1 MKRPRLKRP
10 RLSFEHYES
19 KYLFLIVLY
28 ALADTLIFALFS
40 IPTRDTVISQITGVF
55 VTVEGV
61 LIGLIPKVNLKKL
74 RDIEVLFGFVALLV
88 TVGTFAKSTYETIQS
103 GWLSWFPTTLLF
115 ILSGSLFLGFVELY
129 AFALLYPFTPKDPD
143 KEARKKVAEA
153 W

>member
-1 MKRPRLKRP
+1 LKRPRLKRP
-10 RLSFEHYES
+10 RVRFEHYEA
-19 KYLFLIVLY
+19 KYLFVIVLY
-28 ALADTLIFALFS
+28 VIADTLILGQFS

>member
-19 KYLFLIVLY
+19 KYLFWIVLY
-28 ALADTLIFALFS
+28 VLADALILGQFS
-40 IPTRDTVISQITGVF
+40 IPTSDTVISQITGVF

-88 TVGTFAKSTYETIQS
+88 TVGTFAKSTYETLQS
-103 GWLSWFPTTLLF
+103 GWLSWLPTTILF
-115 ILSGSLFLGFVELY
+115 IICGSFFLAFVEIY

-143 KEARKKVAEA
+143 KMARKKVAEA